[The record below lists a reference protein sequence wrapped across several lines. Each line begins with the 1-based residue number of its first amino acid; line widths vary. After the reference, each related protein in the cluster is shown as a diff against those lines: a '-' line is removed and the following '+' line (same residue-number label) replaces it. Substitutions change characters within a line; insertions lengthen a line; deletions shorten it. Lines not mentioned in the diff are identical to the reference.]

1 MMNPD
6 CRRSRRRRRRRRR
19 LFRAPH
25 GKLAAPKRLPDAG
38 RKNGGRGVLRF
49 GLAWIANIACRWSR
63 RAVLGVGGGWG
74 ERKRE
79 AGGSGGRGGG
89 VRRARV
95 RSEPAQAPCERAWRA
110 LVGGACGSFARLADL
125 EGAHAQQD
133 VEKAQHL
140 PCRRGDCFEEDT
152 GRCEW
157 CVLQWTLPQPFP
169 LPLPI
174 SPSHARDR
182 LEQTG
187 F

>member
-6 CRRSRRRRRRRRR
+6 CRRRRRRRRRR

-38 RKNGGRGVLRF
+38 REKGGRGVLRF
-49 GLAWIANIACRWSR
+49 GLSWIANIACRWSR

-140 PCRRGDCFEEDT
+140 PCRGGIVSRRIPGVANGASCN
-152 GRCEW
+152 GHYLNRS
-157 CVLQWTLPQPFP
+157 LSHSLS
-169 LPLPI
+169 LPL
-174 SPSHARDR
+174 SRS
-182 LEQTG
+182 G
-187 F
+187 